1 MKIQARNSNVHSMSL
16 VVPVDGIISIDEQGI
31 ADVSPK
37 CAAALVKGTNDWDF
51 VKGTAKDEGEEV
63 KAETEEEV
71 TEQKGL
77 LEDELK
83 DMKFADMK
91 TMAEEAGLPEEE
103 WGKLNSKKLLTAYL
117 IKKFKEASE

>member
-16 VVPVDGIISIDEQGI
+16 VVPVDGIISINEQGI

-37 CAAALVKGTNDWDF
+37 CAAALVRGTSDWDF
-51 VKGTAKDEGEEV
+51 VKSTVEEEV
-63 KAETEEEV
+63 EETEEEV

-103 WGKLNSKKLLTAYL
+103 WSKLNSKKLLTAYL